1 MDNILIGFL
10 VGVAFAVLGVV
21 FYRVLRVDETTA
33 SKLGKKV
40 SDRIRTDPGFA
51 ARVEALLGGKLA
63 TSTPAAAKPAASAK
77 PAKPT
82 GESLRLLGI
91 LQSEARLVDFLLE
104 NILQVDDATLVAY
117 VREVHQK
124 ASTALK
130 KHVTLEPIRG
140 EEEDAVVT
148 IPTGFDPS
156 AVRLIGEVT
165 GQPPFTGRLI
175 HPGWKVTKLD
185 VPKLPEGADGMI
197 LAPAEVELK

>member
-1 MDNILIGFL
+1 M
-10 VGVAFAVLGVV
+10 
-21 FYRVLRVDETTA
+21 
-33 SKLGKKV
+33 
-40 SDRIRTDPGFA
+40 
-51 ARVEALLGGKLA
+51 
-63 TSTPAAAKPAASAK
+63 
-77 PAKPT
+77 
-82 GESLRLLGI
+82 
-91 LQSEARLVDFLLE
+91 
-104 NILQVDDATLVAY
+104 
-117 VREVHQK
+117 HQK
-124 ASTALK
+124 ASAALK
-130 KHVTLEPIRG
+130 KHVALEPIRG